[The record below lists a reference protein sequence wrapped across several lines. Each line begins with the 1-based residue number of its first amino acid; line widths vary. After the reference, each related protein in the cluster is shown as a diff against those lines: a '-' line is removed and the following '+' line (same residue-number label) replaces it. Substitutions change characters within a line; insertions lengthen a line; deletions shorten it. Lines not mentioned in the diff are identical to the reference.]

1 MEVLTSKIVDNTFI
15 SACIYEIN
23 SVDILKTSSLQY
35 NFITSEI
42 VQIETND
49 GDFDIDLVNDA
60 YGIISP
66 VNLNHDKYDELR
78 EYLLNRY
85 PKLHDGEVSAFLL
98 ALLEYGI
105 NGLKYYYITD
115 DAIMKKTI
123 LNLNNDEQFL
133 SMLEESFDFENFNV
147 TGTIGFIRRLI
158 DNKYLDEK
166 HIEDILIDLENN
178 GFYLNEKI
186 KNHLRGI

>member
-1 MEVLTSKIVDNTFI
+1 MDNTFI